1 MAKKKKITVFEVLVY
16 VAYAFFILL
25 GGSWLVISFVSSRRF
40 NPEAFTI
47 TAVFGIQAYF
57 HHRLTNLILGIL
69 ALGFSIFML
78 LEVISSFDLMA
89 KQAIFDGL
97 VKALMALSVFS
108 IIMSCI
114 LIFSYMK
121 LSFKDQAL

>member
-1 MAKKKKITVFEVLVY
+1 MAEKKKITFFEIMVY

-25 GGSWLVISFVSSRRF
+25 GGCWLVISFMSSRQF

-47 TAVFGIQAYF
+47 VAIFGIQAYF

-89 KQAIFDGL
+89 KEAVFDGL
-97 VKALMALSVFS
+97 VKSLMSLSVCS

-114 LIFSYMK
+114 LIFSYIK
-121 LSFKDQAL
+121 LSFKDQMF